1 MFKSGSK
8 SNLEGEFQC
17 KISLLDDTELSCDF
31 KRDVKGQSVF
41 DEVCRTLDLLE
52 KDYFGLRYVD
62 DAKQRHWL
70 DLNKSV
76 VRQMKTLKPPYKLF
90 FRVKFYAVDPGALH
104 EEITR
109 YQFFLQVKRDILHGR
124 LLCTFNDL
132 VELGAYIV
140 QADIGDYEEED
151 HGENYVSEFRIVPKQ
166 SDKLEKKI
174 AETHKT
180 LTGQVPSVAEKNF
193 LSAVK
198 GLDMYGVD
206 PHPCKDQDNVQLY
219 LGLTP
224 VGIAIIREGKK
235 VSGFN
240 WPEVL
245 KCTYEGKVFYVQVH
259 REDRKANYGFR
270 LPDPLACKHLWKCAV
285 EHHTFYSHKE
295 NVAKPKRKAISPQRL
310 FRRSK
315 HKYIG
320 PTQDQLIAESEKIS
334 RPEPMIKRA
343 PSVRISRRIK
353 VSSDSI
359 SESTGVLN
367 LSPPGGHSGD
377 NTPISDAAELK
388 KFETSEFPPSPPPD
402 ESFTSF
408 STADTIDAG
417 SPSIVNHVGNDT
429 RPAEKVVTKATPKHV
444 EVENYGFKMFIFI
457 MFIIALI
464 MIPIAIV
471 WETRKSYIKST
482 DAYKGLAK
490 FVFRS
495 FGYKI

>member
-1 MFKSGSK
+1 MIKFGSR
-8 SNLEGEFQC
+8 SHLEGEFQC
-17 KISLLDDTELSCDF
+17 KVSLLDDTELTCDF
-31 KRDVKGQSVF
+31 KRDVKGQAVF
-41 DEVCRTLDLLE
+41 DEVCKTLDLLE

-70 DLNKSV
+70 DPSKSV
-76 VRQMKTLKPPYKLF
+76 IRQMKTLKPPYKLF
-90 FRVKFYAVDPGALH
+90 FRVKFYAVDPSVLH

-124 LLCTFNDL
+124 LLCSFNDL

-140 QADIGDYEEED
+140 QGEIGDYDPDD
-151 HGENYVSEFRIVPKQ
+151 HGDSYVSEFRIVPKQ

-174 AETHKT
+174 MEIHKQ
-180 LTGQVPSVAEKNF
+180 LAGQVPSVAEKNF
-193 LSAVK
+193 LGKVK
-198 GLDMYGVD
+198 ALDMYGVD

-224 VGIAIIREGKK
+224 GGIAIIREGKK
-235 VSGFN
+235 VSGFV
-240 WPEVL
+240 WSEVL
-245 KCTYEGKVFYVQVH
+245 KCTYENKVFYVQVQK
-259 REDRKANYGFR
+259 DARKANYGFR

-285 EHHTFYSHKE
+285 EHLAFYSHSE
-295 NVAKPKRKAISPQRL
+295 SSVAKPKRKALSPQRL

-334 RPEPMIKRA
+334 RPEPLIKRA

-353 VSSDSI
+353 VPSDSI

-367 LSPPGGHSGD
+367 LPNTPNGQASGD
-377 NTPISDAAELK
+377 ITANEESELK
-388 KFETSEFPPSPPPD
+388 KFETSVFPPSPPPD
-402 ESFTSF
+402 ETVTSF
-408 STADTIDAG
+408 EMTDA
-417 SPSIVNHVGNDT
+417 PPTTNHVGPDVSPSN
-429 RPAEKVVTKATPKHV
+429 EVTTKRAAPSHA

-457 MFIIALI
+457 MFILALI

-490 FVFRS
+490 WVFRS

>member
-1 MFKSGSK
+1 MFKSSSK
-8 SNLEGEFQC
+8 SNLEGDFQC
-17 KISLLDDTELSCDF
+17 RISLLDDTELSCDF
-31 KRDVKGQSVF
+31 KREVKGQTVF
-41 DEVCRTLDLLE
+41 DE
-52 KDYFGLRYVD
+52 
-62 DAKQRHWL
+62 HWL

-76 VRQMKTLKPPYKLF
+76 IKQMKNLKPPYKLF
-90 FRVKFYAVDPGALH
+90 FRVKFYAVDPSALH

-109 YQFFLQVKRDILHGR
+109 YQVFLQVKRDVLHGR
-124 LLCTFNDL
+124 LLCSFNDL
-132 VELGAYIV
+132 VELGGYIV
-140 QADIGDYEEED
+140 QAEIGDYEEED

-174 AETHKT
+174 MEHHKE
-180 LTGQVPSVAEKNF
+180 LHGQVPSTAEKNF
-193 LSAVK
+193 LARVK

-240 WPEVL
+240 WPEIV
-245 KCTYEGKVFYVQVH
+245 KCTYEGK
-259 REDRKANYGFR
+259 RKANYGFR

-285 EHHTFYSHKE
+285 EHLAFYSHNE
-295 NVAKPKRKAISPQRL
+295 NRAKPKRKALSPQRL
-310 FRRSK
+310 FTRRSK

-320 PTQDQLIAESEKIS
+320 PTHDQLIAASEKIS
-334 RPEPMIKRA
+334 RPQPEIKRT
-343 PSVRISRRIK
+343 PSVRISRRINA
-353 VSSDSI
+353 SSNNI

-367 LSPPGGHSGD
+367 LPTANGQASGD
-377 NTPISDAAELK
+377 SSTTTEAAEFMK
-388 KFETSEFPPSPPPD
+388 KFETSVFPPSPPPD
-402 ESFTSF
+402 ETLASVS
-408 STADTIDAG
+408 SDVPDAG
-417 SPSIVNHVGNDT
+417 SPVVGNHVGHV
-429 RPAEKVVTKATPKHV
+429 PAPVPEEAPINPPPRHA

-457 MFIIALI
+457 MFILALI

-490 FVFRS
+490 LVFKS

>member
-1 MFKSGSK
+1 MFKSASK

-90 FRVKFYAVDPGALH
+90 FRVKFYSVDPSTLH

-174 AETHKT
+174 AETHKM
-180 LTGQVPSVAEKNF
+180 LTGQVPAVAEKNF
-193 LSAVK
+193 LGAVK

-245 KCTYEGKVFYVQVH
+245 KCSYEGKVFYVQVQK
-259 REDRKANYGFR
+259 EDRKANYGFR

-285 EHHTFYSHKE
+285 EHLAFYSHKD
-295 NVAKPKRKAISPQRL
+295 NVAKPKRKAISPQRF

-315 HKYIG
+315 HKYLG

-334 RPEPMIKRA
+334 RPAPEIKRA

-367 LSPPGGHSGD
+367 LSSPGQSGG
-377 NTPISDAAELK
+377 NTPISDAAELQ
-388 KFETSEFPPSPPPD
+388 KFETSKFPPSPPPD
-402 ESFTSF
+402 DSFVGD
-408 STADTIDAG
+408 STDAS
-417 SPSIVNHVGNDT
+417 SPSIANHVDHEEK
-429 RPAEKVVTKATPKHV
+429 PATKVVTKPTPSHV

-457 MFIIALI
+457 MFILALI

-471 WETRKSYIKST
+471 WETRKTYIKST
-482 DAYKGLAK
+482 DAYKGFAK
-490 FVFRS
+490 FVLKS